1 MEEIINQK
9 FTYAT
14 ITVFKDYCKIIDKKE
29 SLSSMGVDLDSL
41 DDGDDEIFES
51 AKSLIKFTIGD
62 MRRPTFGRTTEFP
75 EKVGKRKTKFFYGEP
90 GINERSIINYAI
102 RNFETRDD
110 RHIKK
115 YYGSPFSEMTVTT
128 IERSIRRHGDKI
140 TIKLYRHHRH
150 RAFNN
155 IYFKK
160 STGVESVTFNVNNG
174 NFTTLSMNKS
184 GRKTTKTFRTNNF
197 NFLEMQFKDGGIL
210 NMRKCLDDNSV
221 LLKEYNETFNNTDFI
236 FEINKVFNLNQN
248 FSFNGI
254 WFCQLMLERFVEL
267 KKIKVSNDYGIWI
280 KKYYPTEKFLKKN
293 DRKLIASILDM
304 FQIKSKIT
312 IKIMHENTKID
323 IHALSRLCYF
333 FGDNFSKYIGSID
346 LVHFMNSTYEDTV
359 DIGYPKF
366 KFAEE
371 LKKEKFLITN
381 IEKENIVKIIN
392 NLNNEIRGYQR
403 LTNKKETLINHRF
416 IGDLN
421 DHFKMIDKLRKFIPD
436 LYLKSKNID
445 DFDKEHLELSKMM
458 KFIKKGY
465 VIEYQFVDKMV
476 NDVESPIKVKINLS
490 DDESNP
496 EWVNPEFYPYILKR
510 EEDYDEEGNFM
521 HHCVAS
527 YSDKEKSI
535 VVSVRTEDKKDRV
548 TCEFDCQTGTLI
560 QARHFCNKQPPADI
574 ELAVNIL
581 KEKTKHYAR
590 MGLLHSL
597 DKKKVPVKI
606 NGIEIIPEIKEPTR
620 ISDVLFDMRREPA
633 F

>member
-41 DDGDDEIFES
+41 DDGDDDIFES
-51 AKSLIKFTIGD
+51 AKSLIKFTIDD
-62 MRRPTFGRTTEFP
+62 MRRPTVGRTTEFP

-90 GINERSIINYAI
+90 GINERTIINYAI

-115 YYGSPFSEMTVTT
+115 YYGSPFSEITVTT

-236 FEINKVFNLNQN
+236 FEIDKVFNLNQN

-359 DIGYPKF
+359 DIGYSKF

-436 LYLKSKNID
+436 LHLKSKNID

-496 EWVNPEFYPYILKR
+496 EWVTPEFYPYILKR

-535 VVSVRTEDKKDRV
+535 IVSVRTEDKKDRV

>member
-1 MEEIINQK
+1 
-9 FTYAT
+9 
-14 ITVFKDYCKIIDKKE
+14 
-29 SLSSMGVDLDSL
+29 
-41 DDGDDEIFES
+41 
-51 AKSLIKFTIGD
+51 
-62 MRRPTFGRTTEFP
+62 
-75 EKVGKRKTKFFYGEP
+75 
-90 GINERSIINYAI
+90 
-102 RNFETRDD
+102 
-110 RHIKK
+110 
-115 YYGSPFSEMTVTT
+115 
-128 IERSIRRHGDKI
+128 
-140 TIKLYRHHRH
+140 
-150 RAFNN
+150 
-155 IYFKK
+155 
-160 STGVESVTFNVNNG
+160 
-174 NFTTLSMNKS
+174 
-184 GRKTTKTFRTNNF
+184 
-197 NFLEMQFKDGGIL
+197 
-210 NMRKCLDDNSV
+210 
-221 LLKEYNETFNNTDFI
+221 
-236 FEINKVFNLNQN
+236 
-248 FSFNGI
+248 
-254 WFCQLMLERFVEL
+254 
-267 KKIKVSNDYGIWI
+267 
-280 KKYYPTEKFLKKN
+280 
-293 DRKLIASILDM
+293 
-304 FQIKSKIT
+304 
-312 IKIMHENTKID
+312 
-323 IHALSRLCYF
+323 
-333 FGDNFSKYIGSID
+333 
-346 LVHFMNSTYEDTV
+346 
-359 DIGYPKF
+359 
-366 KFAEE
+366 
-371 LKKEKFLITN
+371 
-381 IEKENIVKIIN
+381 
-392 NLNNEIRGYQR
+392 
-403 LTNKKETLINHRF
+403 LINHRF

-496 EWVNPEFYPYILKR
+496 EWVTPEFYPYILKR

-535 VVSVRTEDKKDRV
+535 IVSVRTEDKKDRV

-574 ELAVNIL
+574 ELAVNVL